1 MTNLDYLFMDY
12 GKIYLIPTNIG
23 DGAVYDEMPEINGR
37 IINQLDYF
45 IVENI
50 RSARRFLSKAGIEKP
65 IDSLEFIEL
74 NEHTVLEDIAPMLKP
89 IMSGRSAGVLSEAG
103 LPAIADPGADI
114 VAAAQNIGI
123 ECIPLV
129 GPSSIFMALMASGM
143 NGQSFAF
150 NGYLPVKQS
159 DRANAIRRFEKR
171 AITESQSQIFIEAP
185 YRNVKLIADF
195 LSVLSGTTRL
205 TIAADILSKNQ
216 YIRTLSV
223 AEWRQTKLPE
233 LNKRPAIFIV
243 GGNRNH

>member
-1 MTNLDYLFMDY
+1 M
-12 GKIYLIPTNIG
+12 
-23 DGAVYDEMPEINGR
+23 
-37 IINQLDYF
+37 
-45 IVENI
+45 
-50 RSARRFLSKAGIEKP
+50 
-65 IDSLEFIEL
+65 
-74 NEHTVLEDIAPMLKP
+74 
-89 IMSGRSAGVLSEAG
+89 
-103 LPAIADPGADI
+103 
-114 VAAAQNIGI
+114 
-123 ECIPLV
+123 
-129 GPSSIFMALMASGM
+129 
-143 NGQSFAF
+143 
-150 NGYLPVKQS
+150 KQS

>member
-50 RSARRFLSKAGIEKP
+50 RSARRFLSKASIEKP

-129 GPSSIFMALMASGM
+129 GPSSIFMALMASGQ

-150 NGYLPVKQS
+150 NGYLPVKPHE
-159 DRANAIRRFEKR
+159 RRGAIRKYEQR
-171 AITESQSQIFIEAP
+171 ALSEGQSQIFIETP
-185 YRNVKLIADF
+185 YRNGALMEEM
-195 LSVLSGTTRL
+195 LQSLGSETVLTV
-205 TIAADILSKNQ
+205 AADLTAPTEYVRSATVRKW
-216 YIRTLSV
+216 RTLP
-223 AEWRQTKLPE
+223 RPE
-233 LNKRPAIFIV
+233 IHKRPAIFII
-243 GGNRNH
+243 GR